1 MERRRPIMKLLHP
14 AALFLTF
21 VLTAGSAVAFAA
33 PDLTEA
39 LKKTVAVQLP
49 IFINSIKR
57 IPPYYV
63 HPDFYRMKSHGSLLL
78 LSHYRTHQQETE
90 YTCGPAAALT
100 VADYYLGK
108 SPHSEMEIARIM
120 ETHPWGMEDVGTNTR
135 GWCVILPVWAG
146 RSILPSRM
154 VPRKPMRPL
163 WPL

>member
-1 MERRRPIMKLLHP
+1 MKLLHP

-39 LKKTVAVQLP
+39 LKKDGGGPAAYLHQ
-49 IFINSIKR
+49 FDQKDS
-57 IPPYYV
+57 PYYV

-135 GWCVILPVWAG
+135 GMARYYRV
-146 RSILPSRM
+146 
-154 VPRKPMRPL
+154 
-163 WPL
+163 

>member
-39 LKKTVAVQLP
+39 LKKDGGGPAAYLHQ
-49 IFINSIKR
+49 FDQKDS
-57 IPPYYV
+57 PYYV

-90 YTCGPAAALT
+90 YTCGPAAHLRSLT
-100 VADYYLGK
+100 IILANRLIVKWK
-108 SPHSEMEIARIM
+108 SPASWKRI
-120 ETHPWGMEDVGTNTR
+120 R
-135 GWCVILPVWAG
+135 GEWK
-146 RSILPSRM
+146 M
-154 VPRKPMRPL
+154 
-163 WPL
+163 

>member
-1 MERRRPIMKLLHP
+1 MKLLHP

-39 LKKTVAVQLP
+39 LKKDGGGPAAYLHQ
-49 IFINSIKR
+49 FDQKDS
-57 IPPYYV
+57 PYYV

-120 ETHPWGMEDVGTNTR
+120 NASVGNGR
-135 GWCVILPVWAG
+135 CRNKYKGNGALFYRYGLDGPFFPHGWFPGNL
-146 RSILPSRM
+146 
-154 VPRKPMRPL
+154 
-163 WPL
+163 